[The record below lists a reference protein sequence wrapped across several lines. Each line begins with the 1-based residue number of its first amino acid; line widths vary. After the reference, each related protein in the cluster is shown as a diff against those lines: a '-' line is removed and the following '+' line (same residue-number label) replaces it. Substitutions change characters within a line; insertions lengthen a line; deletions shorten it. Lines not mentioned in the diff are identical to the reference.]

1 MKMHQ
6 IDTEYTVLKILKD
19 NPAMTQ
25 RQLSKELGLS
35 LGKTNYV
42 LHALMDKGLMKLSN
56 FKRSDN
62 KVGYLYV
69 LTPEG
74 IEEKAILAQSFL
86 QRKSIEYIRLKK
98 EIEILENELLNRQ
111 TNEPK

>member
-1 MKMHQ
+1 MKMNQ
-6 IDTEYTVLKILKD
+6 IDTEYNLLKILKD
-19 NPAMTQ
+19 NPEMTQ

-42 LHALMDKGLMKLSN
+42 LHAFMDKGLMKLTN

-62 KVGYLYV
+62 KVGYLYL

-74 IEEKAILAQSFL
+74 VEEKSILAKNFL
-86 QRKSIEYIRLKK
+86 ERKSIEYIKLKK
-98 EIEILENELLNRQ
+98 EIEILKSEL
-111 TNEPK
+111 

>member
-6 IDTEYTVLKILKD
+6 IDTEYTILKVLKD

-42 LHALMDKGLMKLSN
+42 LHALINKGLMKLSN
-56 FKRSDN
+56 IKRSDN
-62 KVGYLYV
+62 KVGYLYL

-74 IEEKAILAQSFL
+74 IKEKSILAQNFL
-86 QRKSIEYIRLKK
+86 NRKSEEYNRLEK
-98 EIEILENELLNRQ
+98 EIEILKSEL
-111 TNEPK
+111 

>member
-6 IDTEYTVLKILKD
+6 IDTEYTLLKILKD
-19 NPAMTQ
+19 NPEMTQ

-56 FKRSDN
+56 FTTSN
-62 KVGYLYV
+62 KKLGYLY
-69 LTPEG
+69 LITPKG
-74 IEEKAILAQSFL
+74 VEEKSILAQNFYE
-86 QRKSIEYIRLKK
+86 RKSDQYNRLKK
-98 EIEILENELLNRQ
+98 EIEILKREL
-111 TNEPK
+111 

>member
-1 MKMHQ
+1 MHQ
-6 IDTEYTVLKILKD
+6 IDTDYTVLKILKD

-42 LHALMDKGLMKLSN
+42 VRALVDKGWVKLTN

-62 KVGYLYV
+62 KIGYIYL

-74 IEEKAILAQSFL
+74 VSEKSVLAQNFL
-86 QRKSIEYIRLKK
+86 KRKSEEYNKLKI
-98 EIEILENELLNRQ
+98 EIEMLKNEL
-111 TNEPK
+111 